1 MPTILTPQGW
11 VKVAPPPP
19 PRKKQPVSNPKA
31 ALRGPLAY
39 LACQP
44 QAPTLNVGGG
54 NVSKGKA
61 PFPYDLSASPEAL
74 KRQSQASR
82 TVSAPVMHGALR
94 PNGEDENEYEY
105 EIRNVRPE
113 IETRLPPPPGSMP
126 KSRSRSSRH
135 HHDDD
140 GRSVASSGSNLSSP
154 SSASSKSSAA
164 SSRSSAPSVKSYT
177 RHRPVEARP
186 PSHPHPHPQPQPQPQ
201 PPAGP
206 RDYFYPAPRYE
217 HPFAP
222 SPTPQIVHVPMPMG
236 MSNGRSLS
244 YSWYNATTP
253 LNIK

>member
-19 PRKKQPVSNPKA
+19 RKKQPVSNPRA

-39 LACQP
+39 LACQA
-44 QAPTLNVGGG
+44 QAPTLNVKGG
-54 NVSKGKA
+54 NVSKGAKA

-94 PNGEDENEYEY
+94 PGEDEIDT
-105 EIRNVRPE
+105 EIRNVSPSPE
-113 IETRLPPPPGSMP
+113 SKP
-126 KSRSRSSRH
+126 KSKSRNSRH
-135 HHDDD
+135 HHHHNDDD
-140 GRSVASSGSNLSSP
+140 GQSVVSSGSNLSSTSG
-154 SSASSKSSAA
+154 SSSSSKSSA

-177 RHRPVEARP
+177 RHRPVEVRP
-186 PSHPHPHPQPQPQPQ
+186 PPHAESQ

-206 RDYFYPAPRYE
+206 RDYFYPAAPRYE
-217 HPFAP
+217 HQHHFAHP
-222 SPTPQIVHVPMPMG
+222 PAPQVVHVPIPMG
-236 MSNGRSLS
+236 TGVSNGRSLS

>member
-11 VKVAPPPP
+11 VKVAPPP

-94 PNGEDENEYEY
+94 PSGEDENEN

-113 IETRLPPPPGSMP
+113 METRLPPPPGSIP

-140 GRSVASSGSNLSSP
+140 DRSVASSGSNLSSP
-154 SSASSKSSAA
+154 SSSSSKSSA

-177 RHRPVEARP
+177 RRRPVEARP
-186 PSHPHPHPQPQPQPQ
+186 AGHPHPHPQ

-217 HPFAP
+217 HQFAP
-222 SPTPQIVHVPMPMG
+222 PPTPQVVHVPMPMG